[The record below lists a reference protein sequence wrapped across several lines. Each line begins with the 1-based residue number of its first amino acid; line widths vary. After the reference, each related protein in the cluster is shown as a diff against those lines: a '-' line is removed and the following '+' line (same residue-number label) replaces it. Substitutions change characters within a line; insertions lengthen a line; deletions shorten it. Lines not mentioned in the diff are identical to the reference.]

1 MHRSRI
7 GPSPTPQR
15 TMVDRRKGD
24 HGQQAG
30 RHYWH
35 HHSQLTKSEYAVL
48 MYTTDLHPKPQGSDR
63 ASPQLHWGQLP
74 PARGNATSVTE
85 SASPKP
91 RGWEKADGAAQGQSA
106 GCAGGRKGHNW
117 SYPSVVGRWSES
129 ESIPR
134 PAPLGGGGS
143 SVDGRGTLSLQSYP
157 RSCRCSTP

>member
-1 MHRSRI
+1 
-7 GPSPTPQR
+7 
-15 TMVDRRKGD
+15 MVGRRKGD

-35 HHSQLTKSEYAVL
+35 HHSQLTKSGYAVL

-117 SYPSVVGRWSES
+117 SYPSVVGRWSGSVSSTELFAFKYAAFTMMFEHLDCS
-129 ESIPR
+129 DWIIS
-134 PAPLGGGGS
+134 S
-143 SVDGRGTLSLQSYP
+143 SVSSSLQVKQ
-157 RSCRCSTP
+157 TVKH